1 MSILRSIIGSPPRHL
16 KLKNHI
22 SRGSGPTEEI
32 RAVYERFCTKVTLL
46 SIYVVKIGITIGL
59 VAFCTLK
66 IFKTP

>member
-46 SIYVVKIGITIGL
+46 SIYVVKIGL
-59 VAFCTLK
+59 VAFLYFENFQNSIT
-66 IFKTP
+66 